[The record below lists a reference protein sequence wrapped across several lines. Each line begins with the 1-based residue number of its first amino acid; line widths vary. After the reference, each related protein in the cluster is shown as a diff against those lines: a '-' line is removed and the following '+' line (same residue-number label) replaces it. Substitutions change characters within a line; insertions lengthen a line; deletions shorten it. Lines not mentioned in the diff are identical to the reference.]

1 MRVSTKSRHAITA
14 MMHLAANNGRG
25 PLTLAEIAQAQGM
38 SLSYLEQLFSRLRKH
53 GLVNG
58 VRGPGGGYCLA
69 CSPSDISLAQIMDAV
84 DDRSPAERERFF
96 ASYRRGARGEAHDMW
111 HDFSQKLYSFLA
123 SISLSDFGQS
133 QTGYQAAHAG
143 STLRNVHS
151 MHANSVQAASCA

>member
-14 MMHLAANNGRG
+14 MMHLAAHRG
-25 PLTLAEIAQAQGM
+25 SGPMTLAEIAQVQGM

-69 CSPSDISLAQIMDAV
+69 GNPSEINLAQIMDAV

-111 HDFSQKLYSFLA
+111 HDFSQRLYGF
-123 SISLSDFGQS
+123 LSDMSLEDFVRTQS
-133 QTGYQAAHAG
+133 PVLSAPNNIRRSAVSPAISRAA
-143 STLRNVHS
+143 
-151 MHANSVQAASCA
+151 

>member
-1 MRVSTKSRHAITA
+1 MRVSTKSRHAVTA
-14 MMHLAANNGRG
+14 MMHLAAHSGHG
-25 PLTLAEIAQAQGM
+25 PMTLADIAQVQGM

-69 CSPSDISLAQIMDAV
+69 NHPSEINMAQIMDAV

-111 HDFSQKLYSFLA
+111 HDFSQKLYGFLTDM
-123 SISLSDFGQS
+123 SLEDFVGTQAPVLS
-133 QTGYQAAHAG
+133 APAGVRRTAQLSVVSQAA
-143 STLRNVHS
+143 
-151 MHANSVQAASCA
+151 

>member
-14 MMHLAANNGRG
+14 MMHLAAHSARG
-25 PLTLAEIAQAQGM
+25 PMTLADIAQVQGM

-69 CSPSDISLAQIMDAV
+69 SHPANINMAQIMDAV
-84 DDRSPAERERFF
+84 DDRSPVERERFF

-111 HDFSQKLYSFLA
+111 HDFSKKLYGFLA
-123 SISLSDFGQS
+123 DMSLDDFVRS
-133 QTGYQAAHAG
+133 QTPHLSTPASVRRVVPMGVASQAA
-143 STLRNVHS
+143 
-151 MHANSVQAASCA
+151 

>member
-14 MMHLAANNGRG
+14 MMHLAAHSSRG
-25 PLTLAEIAQAQGM
+25 PMTLAEIAQVQGM

-69 CSPSDISLAQIMDAV
+69 GHPSEINLAKIMDAV

-111 HDFSQKLYSFLA
+111 HDFSQRLYGFLSGMSLDDFLRTQPPMLSVPA
-123 SISLSDFGQS
+123 HIRRSGLAPAIS
-133 QTGYQAAHAG
+133 QAA
-143 STLRNVHS
+143 
-151 MHANSVQAASCA
+151 

>member
-14 MMHLAANNGRG
+14 MMHLAAHSARG
-25 PLTLAEIAQAQGM
+25 PMTLSDIAQVQGM

-69 CSPSDISLAQIMDAV
+69 IHPAEINMAQIMDAV

-111 HDFSQKLYSFLA
+111 HDFSQKLYGFLA
-123 SISLSDFGQS
+123 NMSLDDFVRAQAPSLSTPANVRRTVQMS
-133 QTGYQAAHAG
+133 APSQAA
-143 STLRNVHS
+143 
-151 MHANSVQAASCA
+151 

>member
-14 MMHLAANNGRG
+14 MMHLAAHSGRG
-25 PLTLAEIAQAQGM
+25 PMTLSDIAQVQGM

-53 GLVNG
+53 GLVSG

-69 CSPSDISLAQIMDAV
+69 NHPSEINMAQIMDAV

-111 HDFSQKLYSFLA
+111 HDFSQKLYDFLA
-123 SISLSDFGQS
+123 DMSLEDFLRS
-133 QTGYQAAHAG
+133 QTP
-143 STLRNVHS
+143 TLRAPVS
-151 MHANSVQAASCA
+151 ARRTVSVDMVSRAA

>member
-14 MMHLAANNGRG
+14 MMHLAAHSGRG
-25 PLTLAEIAQAQGM
+25 PMTLSDIAQVQGM

-53 GLVNG
+53 GLVSG

-69 CSPSDISLAQIMDAV
+69 NHPSDINLAQIMDAV

-96 ASYRRGARGEAHDMW
+96 ASYRRGARGDAHDMW

-123 SISLSDFGQS
+123 DMSLDDFVRSQAPTLSAPASIRHAVPMDMASR
-133 QTGYQAAHAG
+133 AA
-143 STLRNVHS
+143 
-151 MHANSVQAASCA
+151 

>member
-14 MMHLAANNGRG
+14 MMHLAAHSGRG
-25 PLTLAEIAQAQGM
+25 PMTLADIAQVQGM

-69 CSPSDISLAQIMDAV
+69 SSPDAINMAQIMDAV

-96 ASYRRGARGEAHDMW
+96 ASYRPGSRGEAHDMW
-111 HDFSQKLYSFLA
+111 HDFSQRLYGFLVNMSLEEFVRTQSIA
-123 SISLSDFGQS
+123 SPVNASVRRMS
-133 QTGYQAAHAG
+133 QPSMSPHAAG
-143 STLRNVHS
+143 
-151 MHANSVQAASCA
+151 